1 MVAVPVLRPARL
13 RGSLIRLAS
22 SFSSPS
28 CAVMDFKGKRL
39 GVLRGFAGFASLL
52 LLLFSL
58 SLIWVLTEQTPTQT
72 GNLTRWFANIVD
84 DVRRGSAKES
94 DSEAGEGKPDSSAQ
108 TSPCSIVEQPVDCSV
123 RIGELVS
130 FKVVANDAVAHL
142 WECTDPGS
150 PGWYQIGG
158 VDATKAKYEFEM
170 TKDLTWMEECD
181 IRCLVTF
188 ADGSSSY
195 SDEVHIEFR
204 DVMREGKSFRR
215 FAHIIEF
222 GAVGLFAAL
231 SALLLLG
238 DRFSLHQL
246 AAGCLVFCM
255 LNSLL
260 DQLHKL
266 FVPGREFDVIDL
278 GLDAIGYALAISLI
292 FGAWRHLHR
301 SSLNRSS
308 VSSGLESKV

>member
-1 MVAVPVLRPARL
+1 MVAAPVLRSARL

-58 SLIWVLTEQTPTQT
+58 LLIWVLTEQTPTQT
-72 GNLTRWFANIVD
+72 GDLTRWFANIVD

-130 FKVVANDAVAHL
+130 FKVVANDAVAYL
-142 WECTDPGS
+142 WECTDPGT

-246 AAGCLVFCM
+246 AACCLVFCM

-278 GLDAIGYALAISLI
+278 GLDAIGYTLAISLI

-301 SSLNRSS
+301 SSLNRGS

>member
-1 MVAVPVLRPARL
+1 MVAAPVLRSARL

-58 SLIWVLTEQTPTQT
+58 LLIWVLTEQTPTQT
-72 GNLTRWFANIVD
+72 GDLTRWFANIVD

-130 FKVVANDAVAHL
+130 FKVVANDAVAYL
-142 WECTDPGS
+142 WECTDPGT

-246 AAGCLVFCM
+246 AACCLVFCM

-278 GLDAIGYALAISLI
+278 GLDAIGYTLAISLI

>member
-1 MVAVPVLRPARL
+1 
-13 RGSLIRLAS
+13 
-22 SFSSPS
+22 
-28 CAVMDFKGKRL
+28 MDFKGKRL

-130 FKVVANDAVAHL
+130 FKVVANDAVAYL
-142 WECTDPGS
+142 WECTDPGTPS
-150 PGWYQIGG
+150 WYQIGG

-222 GAVGLFAAL
+222 GAVGLFVAL

-278 GLDAIGYALAISLI
+278 GLDAIGYTLAISLI

>member
-1 MVAVPVLRPARL
+1 MVAAPVLRSARL

-28 CAVMDFKGKRL
+28 YAVMDFKGKRL

-72 GNLTRWFANIVD
+72 GDLTRWFANIVD

-130 FKVVANDAVAHL
+130 FKVVANDAVAYL
-142 WECTDPGS
+142 WECTDPGT

-292 FGAWRHLHR
+292 FGAWGHLHR

>member
-1 MVAVPVLRPARL
+1 MVAAPVLRSARL
-13 RGSLIRLAS
+13 RGSLIRFAS

-72 GNLTRWFANIVD
+72 GDLTRWFANIVD

-94 DSEAGEGKPDSSAQ
+94 DSEAGEGKPDSSVQ

-130 FKVVANDAVAHL
+130 FKVVANDAVAYL
-142 WECTDPGS
+142 WECTDPGT

-231 SALLLLG
+231 SALPLLG

-278 GLDAIGYALAISLI
+278 VLDAIGYALAISLI

>member
-1 MVAVPVLRPARL
+1 MVAVPVLRSARL

-108 TSPCSIVEQPVDCSV
+108 TFPCSIVEQPVDCSV

-130 FKVVANDAVAHL
+130 FKVVANDAVAYL
-142 WECTDPGS
+142 WECTDPGT

-246 AAGCLVFCM
+246 APGCLVFCM

-278 GLDAIGYALAISLI
+278 GLDAIGYTLAISLF

>member
-1 MVAVPVLRPARL
+1 MVAAPVLRSARL

-28 CAVMDFKGKRL
+28 YAVMDFKGKRL

-72 GNLTRWFANIVD
+72 GDLTRWFANIVD

-130 FKVVANDAVAHL
+130 FKVVANDAVAYL
-142 WECTDPGS
+142 WECTDPGT

-246 AAGCLVFCM
+246 AAGCLGFCM
-255 LNSLL
+255 FNSLL

-278 GLDAIGYALAISLI
+278 GLDAIGYTLAISLI

>member
-1 MVAVPVLRPARL
+1 MVAAPVLRSARL

-72 GNLTRWFANIVD
+72 GDLTRWFANIVD

-130 FKVVANDAVAHL
+130 FKVVANDAVAYL
-142 WECTDPGS
+142 WECTDPGT

-278 GLDAIGYALAISLI
+278 GLDAIGYTLAISLI
-292 FGAWRHLHR
+292 FRGVEA
-301 SSLNRSS
+301 SSS
-308 VSSGLESKV
+308 VIFK

>member
-1 MVAVPVLRPARL
+1 
-13 RGSLIRLAS
+13 
-22 SFSSPS
+22 
-28 CAVMDFKGKRL
+28 MDFEGKRL

-72 GNLTRWFANIVD
+72 GDLTRWFANIVD

-130 FKVVANDAVAHL
+130 FKVVANDAVAYL
-142 WECTDPGS
+142 WECTDPGT

-278 GLDAIGYALAISLI
+278 GLDAIGYTLAISL
-292 FGAWRHLHR
+292 G
-301 SSLNRSS
+301 
-308 VSSGLESKV
+308 GLAF

>member
-1 MVAVPVLRPARL
+1 
-13 RGSLIRLAS
+13 
-22 SFSSPS
+22 
-28 CAVMDFKGKRL
+28 MDFKGKRL

-58 SLIWVLTEQTPTQT
+58 SLIWVLTKQTPTQT
-72 GNLTRWFANIVD
+72 GDLTRWFANIVD

-130 FKVVANDAVAHL
+130 FKVVANDAVAYL
-142 WECTDPGS
+142 WECTDPGT

-278 GLDAIGYALAISLI
+278 GLDAIGYTLAISLI
-292 FGAWRHLHR
+292 FRGVEA
-301 SSLNRSS
+301 SSS
-308 VSSGLESKV
+308 VIFK

>member
-1 MVAVPVLRPARL
+1 MVAAPVLRSARL

-130 FKVVANDAVAHL
+130 FKVVANDAVAYL
-142 WECTDPGS
+142 WECTDPGT

-278 GLDAIGYALAISLI
+278 GLDAIGYTLAISLI

>member
-1 MVAVPVLRPARL
+1 
-13 RGSLIRLAS
+13 
-22 SFSSPS
+22 
-28 CAVMDFKGKRL
+28 MDFKGKRL

-84 DVRRGSAKES
+84 DVRRGSAKEF
-94 DSEAGEGKPDSSAQ
+94 DSEAGEGKPVSSAQ

-130 FKVVANDAVAHL
+130 FKVVANDAVAYL
-142 WECTDPGS
+142 WECTDPGT

-222 GAVGLFAAL
+222 GAAGLFAAL

-301 SSLNRSS
+301 SSLNRSL

>member
-1 MVAVPVLRPARL
+1 MVAAPVLRSARL

-72 GNLTRWFANIVD
+72 GDLTRWFANIVD

-130 FKVVANDAVAHL
+130 FKVVANDAVAYL
-142 WECTDPGS
+142 WECTDPGT

-246 AAGCLVFCM
+246 AACCLVFCM

-278 GLDAIGYALAISLI
+278 GLDAIGYTLAISLI

>member
-1 MVAVPVLRPARL
+1 MVAAPVLRSARL

-72 GNLTRWFANIVD
+72 GDLTRWFANIVD

-130 FKVVANDAVAHL
+130 FKVVANDAVAYL
-142 WECTDPGS
+142 WECTDPGT

-292 FGAWRHLHR
+292 FGVWRHLHR

>member
-1 MVAVPVLRPARL
+1 
-13 RGSLIRLAS
+13 
-22 SFSSPS
+22 
-28 CAVMDFKGKRL
+28 MDFKGKRL

-72 GNLTRWFANIVD
+72 GDLTRWFANIVD

-94 DSEAGEGKPDSSAQ
+94 DSEAGEGKPDSSPQ

-130 FKVVANDAVAHL
+130 FKVVANDAVAYL
-142 WECTDPGS
+142 WECTDPGM

-278 GLDAIGYALAISLI
+278 GLDAIGYTLAISLI
-292 FGAWRHLHR
+292 FRGVEA
-301 SSLNRSS
+301 SSS
-308 VSSGLESKV
+308 VIFK

>member
-1 MVAVPVLRPARL
+1 MVAAPVLRSARL

-22 SFSSPS
+22 SSSSPS

-72 GNLTRWFANIVD
+72 GDLTRWFANIVD

-94 DSEAGEGKPDSSAQ
+94 DSEAGEGKPDSSVQ

-130 FKVVANDAVAHL
+130 FKVVANDAVAYL
-142 WECTDPGS
+142 WECTDPGT

-278 GLDAIGYALAISLI
+278 GLDAIGYTLAISLI

>member
-1 MVAVPVLRPARL
+1 MVAAPVLRSARL

-72 GNLTRWFANIVD
+72 GDLTRWFANIVD

-108 TSPCSIVEQPVDCSV
+108 TPPCSIVEQPVDCSV

-130 FKVVANDAVAHL
+130 FKVVANDAVAYL
-142 WECTDPGS
+142 WECTDPGT

-215 FAHIIEF
+215 FAHIIEL

-278 GLDAIGYALAISLI
+278 GLDAIGYTLAISLI

>member
-1 MVAVPVLRPARL
+1 MVAAPVLRSARL
-13 RGSLIRLAS
+13 RGSLIRFAS

-72 GNLTRWFANIVD
+72 GDLTRWFANIVD

-94 DSEAGEGKPDSSAQ
+94 DSEAGEGKPDSSVQ

-130 FKVVANDAVAHL
+130 FKVVANDAVAYL
-142 WECTDPGS
+142 WECTDPGT

-278 GLDAIGYALAISLI
+278 VLDAIGYALAISLI

>member
-1 MVAVPVLRPARL
+1 MVAAPVLRSARL
-13 RGSLIRLAS
+13 RGSLIRHAS

-28 CAVMDFKGKRL
+28 YAVMDFKGKRL

-72 GNLTRWFANIVD
+72 GNLTRWFANTVD

-130 FKVVANDAVAHL
+130 FKVVANDAVAYL
-142 WECTDPGS
+142 WECTDPGT

-278 GLDAIGYALAISLI
+278 GLDAIGYTLAISLI

>member
-1 MVAVPVLRPARL
+1 MVAAPVLRSARL
-13 RGSLIRLAS
+13 RGSLIRRAS

-130 FKVVANDAVAHL
+130 FKVVANDAVAYL
-142 WECTDPGS
+142 WECTDPGT

-222 GAVGLFAAL
+222 GAVGLFVAL

-278 GLDAIGYALAISLI
+278 GLDAIGYTLAISLI

>member
-1 MVAVPVLRPARL
+1 
-13 RGSLIRLAS
+13 
-22 SFSSPS
+22 
-28 CAVMDFKGKRL
+28 MDFEGKRL

-72 GNLTRWFANIVD
+72 GDLTRWFANIVD
-84 DVRRGSAKES
+84 DVRRGSVKES

-130 FKVVANDAVAHL
+130 FKVVANDAVAYL
-142 WECTDPGS
+142 WECTDPGT

-246 AAGCLVFCM
+246 AAGCLGFCM

-278 GLDAIGYALAISLI
+278 GLDAIGYTLAISLI
-292 FGAWRHLHR
+292 FGVWRHLHR

>member
-1 MVAVPVLRPARL
+1 MVAAPVLRSARL

-28 CAVMDFKGKRL
+28 YAVMDFKGKRL

-72 GNLTRWFANIVD
+72 GDLTRWFANIVD

-94 DSEAGEGKPDSSAQ
+94 DSEAGEGKPDFSAQ
-108 TSPCSIVEQPVDCSV
+108 TPPCSIVEQPVDSSV

-130 FKVVANDAVAHL
+130 FKVVANDAVAYL
-142 WECTDPGS
+142 WECTDPGT

-222 GAVGLFAAL
+222 GVVGLFAAL

-246 AAGCLVFCM
+246 AAGCLGFCM

-278 GLDAIGYALAISLI
+278 GLDAIGYTLAISLI

-301 SSLNRSS
+301 SSLNRGS

>member
-1 MVAVPVLRPARL
+1 MVAAPVLRSARL

-72 GNLTRWFANIVD
+72 GDLTRWFANIVD

-94 DSEAGEGKPDSSAQ
+94 DSEAGEGKPDSSVQ

-130 FKVVANDAVAHL
+130 FKVVANDAVAYL
-142 WECTDPGS
+142 WECTDPGT

-278 GLDAIGYALAISLI
+278 GLDAIGYTLAISLI

>member
-1 MVAVPVLRPARL
+1 MVAAPVLRSARL

-72 GNLTRWFANIVD
+72 GDLTRWFANIVD

-130 FKVVANDAVAHL
+130 FKVVANDAVAYL
-142 WECTDPGS
+142 WECTDPGT

-238 DRFSLHQL
+238 DRFSLRQL

-292 FGAWRHLHR
+292 FGVWRHLHR

>member
-1 MVAVPVLRPARL
+1 
-13 RGSLIRLAS
+13 
-22 SFSSPS
+22 
-28 CAVMDFKGKRL
+28 MDFKGKRL

-72 GNLTRWFANIVD
+72 GDLTRWFANIVD

-130 FKVVANDAVAHL
+130 FKVVANDAVAYL
-142 WECTDPGS
+142 WECTDPGT

-188 ADGSSSY
+188 ADDSSSY

-292 FGAWRHLHR
+292 FGVWRHLHR

>member
-1 MVAVPVLRPARL
+1 MVAAPVLRSARL

-72 GNLTRWFANIVD
+72 GDLTRWFANIVD

-94 DSEAGEGKPDSSAQ
+94 DSEAGEGNPDSSAQ

-130 FKVVANDAVAHL
+130 FKVVANDAVAYL
-142 WECTDPGS
+142 WECTDPGT

-246 AAGCLVFCM
+246 AACCLVFCM

-278 GLDAIGYALAISLI
+278 GLDAIGYTLAISLI

>member
-1 MVAVPVLRPARL
+1 MVAAPVLRSARL

-28 CAVMDFKGKRL
+28 CAVMDFEGKRL
-39 GVLRGFAGFASLL
+39 GILRGFAGFASLL

-72 GNLTRWFANIVD
+72 GDLTRWFANIVD

-94 DSEAGEGKPDSSAQ
+94 DSEAGEGEPDSSAQ
-108 TSPCSIVEQPVDCSV
+108 TPPCSIVEQPVDSSV

-130 FKVVANDAVAHL
+130 FKVVANDAVAYL
-142 WECTDPGS
+142 WGCTDPGT

-170 TKDLTWMEECD
+170 TKDLAWMEECN

-222 GAVGLFAAL
+222 GAVGLFASL

>member
-1 MVAVPVLRPARL
+1 MVAAPVLRSARL
-13 RGSLIRLAS
+13 RGSLIRHAS

-28 CAVMDFKGKRL
+28 YAVMDFKGKRL

-72 GNLTRWFANIVD
+72 GNLTRWFANTVD

-130 FKVVANDAVAHL
+130 FKVVANDAVAYL
-142 WECTDPGS
+142 WECTDPGT

-158 VDATKAKYEFEM
+158 VDATKAKYESEM

-278 GLDAIGYALAISLI
+278 GLDAIGYTLAISLI

>member
-1 MVAVPVLRPARL
+1 
-13 RGSLIRLAS
+13 
-22 SFSSPS
+22 
-28 CAVMDFKGKRL
+28 MDFKGKRL

-72 GNLTRWFANIVD
+72 GDLTRWFANIVD

-130 FKVVANDAVAHL
+130 FKVVANDAVAYL
-142 WECTDPGS
+142 WECTDPGT

-238 DRFSLHQL
+238 DRFSLRQL

-278 GLDAIGYALAISLI
+278 GLDAIGYTLAISLI

-301 SSLNRSS
+301 SSLNRIS

>member
-1 MVAVPVLRPARL
+1 MVAAPVLRSARL

-72 GNLTRWFANIVD
+72 GDLTRWFANIVD

-130 FKVVANDAVAHL
+130 FKVVANDAVAYL
-142 WECTDPGS
+142 WECTDPGT

-278 GLDAIGYALAISLI
+278 GLDAIGYTLAISLI

>member
-1 MVAVPVLRPARL
+1 MVAAPVLRSARL
-13 RGSLIRLAS
+13 RGSLIRHAS

-130 FKVVANDAVAHL
+130 FKVVANDAVAYL
-142 WECTDPGS
+142 WECTDPGT

-278 GLDAIGYALAISLI
+278 GLDAIGYTLAISLI

>member
-1 MVAVPVLRPARL
+1 MVAVPVLRSARL

-130 FKVVANDAVAHL
+130 FKVVANDAVAYL
-142 WECTDPGS
+142 WECTDPGT

-278 GLDAIGYALAISLI
+278 GLDAIGYTLAISLI

-308 VSSGLESKV
+308 VGSGFESKV